1 MGPEPG
7 RERDAW
13 LGHADKAA
21 LVTGD
26 WEGGWGGGRGAGGCE
41 QKNVQGGATVSPL
54 GGLHPESVGA
64 GEGTG
69 KRGFHQVNVMAED
82 WKSPGAKV
90 TGHVG
95 SISQTSPMLQG
106 EKNEG
111 PA

>member
-26 WEGGWGGGRGAGGCE
+26 REGGWGGVQGAGGCE
-41 QKNVQGGATVSPL
+41 QKSVQGGPTVSPL

-69 KRGFHQVNVMAED
+69 KRGFHRANVMAGLEE
-82 WKSPGAKV
+82 PRGE
-90 TGHVG
+90 GHRAR
-95 SISQTSPMLQG
+95 G
-106 EKNEG
+106 EHFPDFPDVAGGKK
-111 PA
+111 